1 MTLAECTLFIGGITM
16 INILETAFDVAVFAA
31 IVFFCINVSDSLRS
45 IARSLTSARQDAT
58 TGEN

>member
-1 MTLAECTLFIGGITM
+1 MAEF
-16 INILETAFDVAVFAA
+16 LETAFDIAVFAA

-45 IARSLTSARQDAT
+45 IARSMTLTRQDAT